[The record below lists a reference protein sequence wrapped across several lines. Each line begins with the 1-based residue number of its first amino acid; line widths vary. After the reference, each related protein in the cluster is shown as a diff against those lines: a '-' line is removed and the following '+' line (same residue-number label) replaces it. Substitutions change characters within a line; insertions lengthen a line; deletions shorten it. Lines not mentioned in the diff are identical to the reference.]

1 MKPLLI
7 FSSAFSVLF
16 GLHIAFAANDLDLM
30 FQIVAVMLVV
40 LTFFC
45 GHVLEFINGRLNHP
59 LSGQYRLG
67 YILSLPLSAGIA
79 YAYAGMAFR
88 LELILVTTAL
98 TTLTHG
104 AWSFFVQPK

>member
-1 MKPLLI
+1 MKALFI
-7 FSSAFSVLF
+7 FSSAFFVLF
-16 GLHIAFAANDLDLM
+16 GLHIAFAANDLDVM
-30 FQIVAVMLVV
+30 FQIVAAMLVA

-45 GHVLEFINGRLNHP
+45 GHVLDFIGRRLDDP
-59 LSGQYRLG
+59 FSGQYRLG

-79 YAYAGMAFR
+79 YAYAGMEFR
-88 LELILVTTAL
+88 LELILVATAL